1 MSLVYKCPIVVVK
14 QQLVLFFTQI
24 MTQGDR
30 LLINE
35 DLFSFSTVLYFDMC
49 IT

>member
-1 MSLVYKCPIVVVK
+1 MSLVYKWPIVVVK

-35 DLFSFSTVLYFDMC
+35 DLFSFSTLHGIIF
-49 IT
+49 